1 VIFITAILLF
11 FLKQTNGKNPVFAG
25 KKAGN
30 PPWATGGRPGTFM
43 VQKHNIMNEQP
54 MSIEEIDAHIAQQAK
69 ALNTK
74 DFAGL
79 DPCKIYKVARPILV
93 FVKALLFFKP
103 AWQAILQ
110 GLIDA
115 LDKLCP

>member
-1 VIFITAILLF
+1 
-11 FLKQTNGKNPVFAG
+11 
-25 KKAGN
+25 
-30 PPWATGGRPGTFM
+30 
-43 VQKHNIMNEQP
+43 MNEQP
-54 MSIEEIDAHIAQQAK
+54 MSIEEIDAHISQQAK

-79 DPCKIYKVARPILV
+79 DLCKIYKTVRPVLV

-110 GLIDA
+110 GFIDS
-115 LDKLCP
+115 LDKMCP